1 MHLSVER
8 LANLLGVT
16 ALVAADRMRIASRD
30 AALVHLQAWP
40 GGSIE
45 DLRRVLRI
53 SQPAAVRVVDRLAR
67 EHLLERRAGPD
78 ARTRSLHLTSAGD
91 REATAVLERRGE
103 ALEAMLA
110 PLDEDERRQ
119 LAPLLERLV
128 STLAHDRA
136 GALTTCR
143 LCDRGACT
151 SGPGCPLDHTA

>member
-1 MHLSVER
+1 MHAFMDR

-45 DLRRVLRI
+45 DLRRVLRL
-53 SQPAAVRVVDRLAR
+53 SQPAAVRLVDRLAADG
-67 EHLLERRAGPD
+67 LLERRAGRD
-78 ARTRSLHLTSAGD
+78 ARTRSLQLTPAGD
-91 REATAVLERRGE
+91 AEAGAVLDRRGE
-103 ALEAMLA
+103 ALEALLA
-110 PLDEDERRQ
+110 PLAEDERAR
-119 LAPLLERLV
+119 LTPLLERLV
-128 STLAHDRA
+128 STLAHDRP

-151 SGPGCPLDHTA
+151 SGPGCPLEHTA